1 MKAYYGSKISPN
13 MTETPDGFL
22 ICHNVPIARC
32 GWYKYLGKEL
42 IDKSISEDKRVIK
55 DNQENEILNIYRS
68 PEDVFSIKSIASF
81 QGKIVTDNHPPELLN
96 PENAQRYC
104 KGSVDNVRQS
114 SEEKDLLLADLIVY
128 DKRLIKEILEKE
140 KREVSC
146 GYEFEL
152 QKNKD
157 GTYSQINIIGNHV
170 AIVENGR
177 AGDRCRVL
185 DSINNEGGR
194 KMEDKIK
201 IPRKTNNFKDWL
213 AGLGAHMVAKDS
225 TPEEFNDVLDGLVE
239 EKLKSMDEEVQ
250 LPQQQTQT
258 VPQEPAKDACDEEPQ
273 VSGVEAKLDKL
284 VEVVGTLVQSLSQA
298 QQPKAP
304 EQAID
309 EDIQKLENGC
319 DEEPNE
325 IIEADDEG
333 DLTEPES
340 GEVSDPEDRPK
351 NPIVGADTLAAI
363 KAKREMI
370 SYITD
375 PAQKSKALDSLSK
388 EVAKALN
395 SKSKSSSNGYAGI
408 IKSQKQSALDK
419 AADVYDENKVA
430 GEVANIYANMNPHRK
445 ENK

>member
-1 MKAYYGSKISPN
+1 M
-13 MTETPDGFL
+13 
-22 ICHNVPIARC
+22 
-32 GWYKYLGKEL
+32 
-42 IDKSISEDKRVIK
+42 DKSISEDKRVIK

-68 PEDVFSIKSIASF
+68 PEEVFSIKSIASF

-185 DSINNEGGR
+185 DSINNEGGT

-239 EKLKSMDEEVQ
+239 EKLKSIDEEVQ
-250 LPQQQTQT
+250 SSQQHPQGP
-258 VPQEPAKDACDEEPQ
+258 VKDTCDEEPPI
-273 VSGVEAKLDKL
+273 SSVEEKLDKL
-284 VEVVGTLVQSLSQA
+284 VEVVGTLVQSLSQV
-298 QQPKAP
+298 QQEKAP

-319 DEEPNE
+319 VEEPNQV
-325 IIEADDEG
+325 IEADDED
-333 DLTEPES
+333 DLTEPEE
-340 GEVSDPEDRPK
+340 GEVSNPEDRPK
-351 NPIVGADTLAAI
+351 NSIVGADTLAAI

-375 PAQKSKALDSLSK
+375 PVQKSKALDALSK

-395 SKSKSSSNGYAGI
+395 SKNKPSSNGYAGI
-408 IKSQKQSALDK
+408 IKSQKQTSLDK
-419 AADVYDENKVA
+419 AAVVYDENKVA
-430 GEVANIYANMNPHRK
+430 GEVANIYANLNPHRK
-445 ENK
+445 GNK